1 MKKNKDI
8 LIDSILFKNINEEQI
23 NEILKLGTFNIKEY
37 QKDEYIYYK
46 EDTVK
51 KFGILLSGKASII
64 KEDYWGNKNI
74 VTNINKGDLF
84 AEIFSI
90 LDDEPL
96 NVSVVSTE
104 NSSILFININNILN
118 SKQNTEA
125 INIFTKNILKI
136 ISKKTL
142 MLNKKIEYLSKR
154 NLRDKILSFL
164 SDQAQL
170 NGVKSFHIP
179 LDRQQMADF
188 LAVDRSALSRELS
201 NLKKEGLI
209 KYNKNHFTLI

>member
-1 MKKNKDI
+1 MKKYINV
-8 LIDSILFKNINEEQI
+8 LTGSILFKNIKEEQI
-23 NEILKLGTFNIKEY
+23 NEILKLGDFNIKEY
-37 QKDEYIYYK
+37 DKNEYIYHK

-74 VTNINKGDLF
+74 VANINKGDLF

-90 LDDEPL
+90 LYEEPL

-104 NSSILFININNILN
+104 NSRILFINISNILN
-118 SKQNTEA
+118 SNKSSEA
-125 INIFTKNILKI
+125 INIFTKNILRI

-142 MLNKKIEYLSKR
+142 ILNKKIEYLSKR

-170 NGVKSFHIP
+170 NGNKSFYIP
-179 LDRQQMADF
+179 FDRQQMADF
-188 LAVDRSALSRELS
+188 LATDRSALSRELS
-201 NLKKEGLI
+201 NIQKEGLI
-209 KYNKNHFTLI
+209 EYNKNHFILK

>member
-1 MKKNKDI
+1 MKKYINV
-8 LIDSILFKNINEEQI
+8 LTGSILFKNIKEEQI
-23 NEILKLGTFNIKEY
+23 NEILKLGDFNIKEY
-37 QKDEYIYYK
+37 DKNEYIYHK

-64 KEDYWGNKNI
+64 KEDYWGNK
-74 VTNINKGDLF
+74 GDLF

-90 LDDEPL
+90 LYEEPL

-104 NSSILFININNILN
+104 NSRILFINISNILN
-118 SKQNTEA
+118 SNKSSEA
-125 INIFTKNILKI
+125 INIFTKNILRI

-142 MLNKKIEYLSKR
+142 ILNKKIEYLSKR

-170 NGVKSFHIP
+170 NGNKSFYIP
-179 LDRQQMADF
+179 FDRQQMADF
-188 LAVDRSALSRELS
+188 LATDRSALSRELS
-201 NLKKEGLI
+201 NIQKEGLI
-209 KYNKNHFTLI
+209 EYNKNHFILK

>member
-1 MKKNKDI
+1 MKKNTDV
-8 LIDSILFKNINEEQI
+8 LTDSILFKNINEEQI
-23 NEILKLGTFNIKEY
+23 IEILKLGTFNIKEY
-37 QKDEYIYYK
+37 EKDEYIYYK

-90 LDDEPL
+90 LNDEPL

-170 NGVKSFHIP
+170 NGDKSFHIP
-179 LDRQQMADF
+179 FDRQQMADF